1 MPETIFLKSP
11 QPLAAQVAAHLLER
25 SGNDLRR
32 VEVWVPTA
40 GAARRIRHALA
51 ERGVLSPHFTQPMRA
66 LLPEA
71 ADLAQR
77 FEREAA
83 WARVLRDANPDLLE
97 PLFSDAL
104 LDSTDARLKS
114 AGVLCDLAD
123 LLAESSC
130 NPCEPRLL
138 EICAEDAHRWE
149 ALAELHRGYLAV
161 LKRHGLRDPNEARF
175 AEIAKPARASQLDRL
190 VIAGIPDLP
199 LAARRFAESLQKSG
213 VRVEVLV
220 WVPGEPSGGFDAWGR
235 PDPDEWA
242 DCRIQVEDSQ
252 ILCARSPDEEAAAAL
267 DFALAAK
274 KPGDYAL
281 LLADPEAGPAFRSE
295 VENRGGRA
303 FLPDGGR
310 LDLSEAGRIALEWE
324 RFRAGGDLRILRR
337 LLELPRFNRVLRDT
351 TELKTSDPLADCDY
365 LIGEAVLSDFEQAA
379 AFANIPFD
387 SESDRLKRRA
397 QSQAL
402 IARVGELRRT
412 QVSDLLAQAWKHGG
426 EGLETARKVEALHR
440 TLADSPLYANDPDG
454 LDNAFARALK
464 SEPLFESSEP
474 GDVELS
480 GWLEAP
486 WIDAERMALCGCVEG
501 VLPSALNGHAFLPD
515 SKRRD
520 LGLADNASRFARDAY
535 LFQCLLHARP
545 ASEFLCAF
553 SRFDR
558 DGSPLLPSRLFLRCP
573 EEALPERVRKL
584 FGDVASAKT
593 RATRVNSWLW
603 NLPDSL
609 RKKVVKMSPTDF
621 SEYLACPFRFYLK
634 KVLYLDTFTPD
645 AREMDAKRFG
655 LLVHEALEHFGRQ
668 SPDEGNPVVIERLV
682 MEHLDAAVL
691 SLFGPAPSPAV
702 RIQIEGARARLRAF
716 ARVQAE
722 QFAQGWRIVAT
733 EKKLESESE
742 NPMTLGPLKI
752 SGKIDRIEK
761 NEVTGAWRILDYK
774 TYATPK
780 APSKQHFGSCL
791 STEWLDEAIVEIPG
805 AKNPKKK
812 RWADLQLPLYH
823 KILHHLY
830 GAQIGEAPVSTGYFL
845 LCADPAE
852 TAVLEFTE
860 LTSDILDS
868 ALACAEAVTRLVG
881 EGVFWPPQ
889 PPKGSWDDPFE
900 PFFLNGKPESC
911 LTTSTIEFL
920 KGEQK

>member
-11 QPLAAQVAAHLLER
+11 RPLASQVASHLLAH
-25 SGNDLRR
+25 SGTDLRR

-40 GAARRIRHALA
+40 GAGRRIRRALA
-51 ERGVLSPHFTQPMRA
+51 ENGVLSPRFTQPMRA
-66 LLPEA
+66 LLPNTP
-71 ADLAQR
+71 DLAHR

-83 WARVLRDANPDLLE
+83 WALVLKTADANLLE
-97 PLFSDAL
+97 PLFSGAL
-104 LDSTDARLKS
+104 LDSDDARLKS
-114 AGVLCDLAD
+114 AGVLCDLGD
-123 LLAESSC
+123 LLAESGC
-130 NPCEPRLL
+130 NPGEKRLL
-138 EICAEDAHRWE
+138 EVCAEDAHRWE
-149 ALAELHRGYLAV
+149 ALADLHHEYLAV

-175 AEIAKPARASQLDRL
+175 AEIAKPSRASDLDCL
-190 VIAGIPDLP
+190 VIASIPDLP
-199 LAARRFAESLQKSG
+199 LAARRFAEALQKTG
-213 VRVEVLV
+213 VRIELLV
-220 WVPGEPSGGFDAWGR
+220 WLPGELAAGFDAWGH
-235 PDPDEWA
+235 PVPDEWA
-242 DCRIQVEDSQ
+242 HCRLQVADSQ
-252 ILCARSPDEEAAAAL
+252 IHCSRSPDEEAASAM
-267 DFALAAK
+267 DFALAAQT
-274 KPGDYAL
+274 PGDYSL
-281 LLADPEAGPAFRSE
+281 ILADPEIGAPFRSE

-310 LDLSEAGRIALEWE
+310 LDLSEAGMAALEWE
-324 RFRAGGDLRILRR
+324 RFRDSGDLRVLRR
-337 LLELPRFNRVLRDT
+337 LLELPRFSFILRQGL
-351 TELKTSDPLADCDY
+351 ELKTGDPLAVCDF
-365 LIGEAVLSDFEQAA
+365 LIGDAVLSEFDQAT
-379 AFANIPFD
+379 AFAKVAFD
-387 SESDRLKRRA
+387 PETDRLKRRA

-402 IARVGELRRT
+402 IERVGDLRKWT
-412 QVSDLLAQAWKHGG
+412 VSDLIAKAWESGG
-426 EGLETARKVEALHR
+426 DGLETARKVESLYRAIS
-440 TLADSPLYANDPDG
+440 ASPLYANDSAG
-454 LDNAFARALK
+454 LDSAFARALK

-486 WIDAERMALCGCVEG
+486 WIDAERLALCGCVEG
-501 VLPSALNGHAFLPD
+501 VLPSTVNGHAFLPD

-535 LFQCLLHARP
+535 LFQCLLHARRP
-545 ASEFLCAF
+545 ADFLCSF

-558 DGSPLLPSRLFLRCP
+558 DGSPLLPSRLLLRCP
-573 EEALPERVRKL
+573 EEALPMRVRKL
-584 FGDVASAKT
+584 FGDVASAKI

-609 RKKVVKMSPTDF
+609 QKKVVKMSPTDF

-634 KVLYLDTFTPD
+634 KVLRLDEFLPD

-668 SPDEGNPVVIERLV
+668 SPDESDPAVIERLV
-682 MEHLDAAVL
+682 MEHLDAAVM

-702 RIQIEGARARLRAF
+702 RIQVEGARARLRAF

-733 EKKLESESE
+733 EKKLESDGD
-742 NPMTLGPLKI
+742 NPLSLGPLKI

-780 APSKQHFGSCL
+780 PPSKQHFGPRL
-791 STEWLDEAIVEIPG
+791 SNEWLDEAMLEIPG
-805 AKNPKKK
+805 PKNPKKK

-830 GAQIGEAPVSTGYFL
+830 GNELGDAPVSTGYFL

-860 LTSDILDS
+860 LTADILDS
-868 ALACAEAVTRLVG
+868 ALACAEAVTSRVG

-889 PPKGSWDDPFE
+889 PPKGSWPDPFE

-911 LTTSTIEFL
+911 LTPATIAFL
-920 KGEQK
+920 EGKL